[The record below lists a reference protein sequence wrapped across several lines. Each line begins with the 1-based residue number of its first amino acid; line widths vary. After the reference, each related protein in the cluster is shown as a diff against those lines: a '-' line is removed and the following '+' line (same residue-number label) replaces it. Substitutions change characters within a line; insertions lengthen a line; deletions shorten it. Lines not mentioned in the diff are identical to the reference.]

1 MVQTQEMLPVALVT
15 LVKNIGRFAIGK
27 IISMEK
33 RSPKKETAVIERL
46 QWVKDEI
53 KHYPTP
59 IAGCEEQFD
68 FLLSEQDRLT
78 LELAE
83 IRQSQEK

>member
-1 MVQTQEMLPVALVT
+1 MPWVT
-15 LVKNIGRFAIGK
+15 LVKNIGRFAKGK

-33 RSPKKETAVIERL
+33 RSPKKETAVVERL

-59 IAGCEEQFD
+59 IAGCDEQFN
-68 FLLSEQDRLT
+68 FLLSERGRLT
-78 LELAE
+78 LELTE
-83 IRQSQEK
+83 IRRSQEK